1 MQDSS
6 TSRQHQQA
14 RQVTDLTLTVK
25 RKGQK
30 IEVWGMR
37 GVGIARREAEV
48 KCGSVPAAK
57 ALLRFMEARPIGQ
70 GEGLEAWIQR
80 CARDYERA
88 VWVRLGKGSR
98 R

>member
-6 TSRQHQQA
+6 ASQQA
-14 RQVTDLTLTVK
+14 RQVANLTITVK

-30 IEVWGMR
+30 IEVWGTR
-37 GVGIARREAEV
+37 GLGIASREAEV

-80 CARDYERA
+80 CAQDYERA